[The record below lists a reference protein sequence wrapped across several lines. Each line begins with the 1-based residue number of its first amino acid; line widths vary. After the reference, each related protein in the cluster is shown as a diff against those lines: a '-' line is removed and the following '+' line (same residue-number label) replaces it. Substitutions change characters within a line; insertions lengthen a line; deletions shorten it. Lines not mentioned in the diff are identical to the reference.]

1 VWAIIDIAVD
11 TLSLVPHI
19 EVSTERLRA
28 RTALL
33 AQALWL
39 FSYERRVTVDRS
51 ARRVTIGT
59 RRLWAWST
67 TRVVRFDDIARIVY
81 RCVAP
86 PSADSALFLIS
97 LALRSEHVELPLFTV
112 WEEQPREPDFLDRLD
127 ELATGAPADPGRI
140 GDEAAGGVVALL
152 REYIGAPVAAH

>member
-1 VWAIIDIAVD
+1 MWAIIDSAVD
-11 TLSLVPHI
+11 SLSLVPHI
-19 EVSTERLRA
+19 EVSAERLRA

-39 FSYERRVTVDRS
+39 FSYERRVTVDRP
-51 ARRVTIGT
+51 ARRVTIDT
-59 RRLWAWST
+59 RRLWAWGT
-67 TRVVRFDDIARIVY
+67 RRVVRFEDIARIVY

-127 ELATGAPADPGRI
+127 QLATGAPNDPSRI
-140 GDEAAGGVVALL
+140 GDEAAGRVVALL

>member
-1 VWAIIDIAVD
+1 MWAIIDIAVD
-11 TLSLVPHI
+11 SLSLVPHI
-19 EVSTERLRA
+19 EVSAERLRA

-39 FSYERRVTVDRS
+39 FSYERRVTVDRP
-51 ARRVTIGT
+51 AQRVTIDT
-59 RRLWAWST
+59 RRLWAWGT
-67 TRVVRFDDIARIVY
+67 RRVVRFEDIARIVY

-127 ELATGAPADPGRI
+127 QLATGAPNDPSRI
-140 GDEAAGGVVALL
+140 GDEAAGRVVALL